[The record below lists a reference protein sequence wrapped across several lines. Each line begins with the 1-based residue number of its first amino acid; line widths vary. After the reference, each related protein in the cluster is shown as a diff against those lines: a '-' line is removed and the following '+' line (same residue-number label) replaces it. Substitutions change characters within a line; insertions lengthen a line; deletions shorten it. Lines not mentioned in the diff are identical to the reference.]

1 MKELIKALNKNS
13 AERTKLLTEISQ
25 AIFIEVLQ
33 KSKAVNDLYENSFEA
48 FSEFDKT
55 DLPEEERD
63 RIVVLTKTL
72 VNDYINKLKL
82 PVKTDS

>member
-13 AERTKLLTEISQ
+13 SERTKLLTKISQ
-25 AIFIEVLQ
+25 AVFNEVLQ
-33 KSKAVNDLYENSFEA
+33 KSKTIKDLHENALKEFR
-48 FSEFDKT
+48 EFDKI
-55 DLPEEERD
+55 DLSKEERD
-63 RIVVLTKTL
+63 EIIFLTKTL